1 MNSKLTSEHLR
12 RGAVVYVRQSTL
24 GQVMHHTE
32 SQRRQYALAE
42 SAGAMGFAQ
51 VSVIDVTDQLM
62 EPPMFALKAP
72 RRSAISA
79 LQTG

>member
-1 MNSKLTSEHLR
+1 MRDKDLYAQILGIKSPWQVAAVELSVSE
-12 RGAVVYVRQSTL
+12 GEVTV
-24 GQVMHHTE
+24 
-32 SQRRQYALAE
+32 
-42 SAGAMGFAQ
+42 
-51 VSVIDVTDQLM
+51 VTDQLM